1 MTHITTIEQITALQ
15 KGYRVTAVQD
25 NINSGQCWMMEGSVG
40 RFAMSMLESGVCVL
54 PDTPHR
60 DYYGSMVPARTQV
73 KAGSTGSVE
82 NACKFWQQV
91 EDGDF
96 EAIDGLEETFGRDE
110 ESEVA

>member
-1 MTHITTIEQITALQ
+1 MTKITTIEQITELQ
-15 KGYRVTAVQD
+15 KGYKVTAAQD
-25 NINSGQCWMMEGSVG
+25 NINSGQCWLMEGSQG
-40 RFAMSMLESGVCVL
+40 RFAMDMLKSGVCVL

-73 KAGSTGSVE
+73 KEGSTGSLQL
-82 NACKFWQQV
+82 ACEFWQQV

-96 EAIDGLEETFGRDE
+96 EVIDSLEETFGRDE